1 MKISATGWNRD
12 MGPTVI
18 GEFDLA
24 SVTPKESA
32 EKFSFDGIGFYNTT
46 YPRGAALYWGK
57 SLKLTGNY
65 KLRLEL
71 TASDIRKLF
80 WEVHGPLLTADL
92 VEHFGFVVYKDLKEK
107 ILREIKLSEFMRDQ
121 GVELAD
127 ITLGDLIDLKA
138 QRSAKGDK
146 AAAA

>member
-18 GEFDLA
+18 GEFDLD
-24 SVTPKESA
+24 SVKPKQSG
-32 EKFSFDGIGFYNTT
+32 EKFSFDGIGFYKTG
-46 YPRGAALYWGK
+46 YYRRAADLYWGK

-107 ILREIKLSEFMRDQ
+107 ILSFPAHWDPKLRIPRGQ
-121 GVELAD
+121 VV
-127 ITLGDLIDLKA
+127 
-138 QRSAKGDK
+138 
-146 AAAA
+146 AAASIVSPKY